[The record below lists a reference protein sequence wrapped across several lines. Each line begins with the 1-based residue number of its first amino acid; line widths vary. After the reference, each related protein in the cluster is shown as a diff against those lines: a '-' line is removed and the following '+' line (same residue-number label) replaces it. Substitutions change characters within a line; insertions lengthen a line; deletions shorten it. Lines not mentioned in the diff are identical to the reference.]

1 MYLLVAAEDKT
12 IPIPTILD
20 KTDGKFRPPPPTKS
34 RMENGVFCP

>member
-12 IPIPTILD
+12 ISIPTILD